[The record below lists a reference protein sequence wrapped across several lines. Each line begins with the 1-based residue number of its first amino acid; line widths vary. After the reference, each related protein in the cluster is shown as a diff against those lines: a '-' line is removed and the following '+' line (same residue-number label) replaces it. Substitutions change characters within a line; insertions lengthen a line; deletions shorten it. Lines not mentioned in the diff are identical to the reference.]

1 MMPDM
6 WSPRVTTKAGL
17 AAVALLGPLLV
28 PAVLHGLR
36 LLVGLLAG
44 HEPPDVAWS
53 LLLLLGPAMPL
64 YLLLLPLL
72 FFGLRAQRNGWRPRV
87 LALLCGIVALGALF
101 DAGFYLAA
109 R

>member
-36 LLVGLLAG
+36 LLVGLFGG
-44 HEPPDVAWS
+44 HENPGVAWS
-53 LLLLLGPAMPL
+53 LLLLVGPAMPL

-72 FFGLRAQRNGWRPRV
+72 PFGLRAHRNGWRPRV

-101 DAGFYLAA
+101 DLGFYLAA

>member
-1 MMPDM
+1 MMPEM

-36 LLVGLLAG
+36 LLVGLLAD
-44 HEPPDVAWS
+44 HRSPAAAWS
-53 LLLLLGPAMPL
+53 LLLLVGPAMPL

-72 FFGLRAQRNGWRPRV
+72 PFGLRAHRNGWRPRV

>member
-1 MMPDM
+1 MMPEM
-6 WSPRVTTKAGL
+6 GSRRVTTKAGL

-44 HEPPDVAWS
+44 HESPGLAWS
-53 LLLLLGPAMPL
+53 LLPVLGPAVPL

-72 FFGLRAQRNGWRPRV
+72 PFGLRAQRNGWRPRV

>member
-44 HEPPDVAWS
+44 HATPGVAWS

-72 FFGLRAQRNGWRPRV
+72 PFGLRAHRNGWRPRV

-101 DAGFYLAA
+101 DAGFYLVA